1 VRSESGVT
9 ALSLRWS
16 DNTNGAATAA
26 DGNGNDVTNKHQQ
39 QPSLKDIGEEIL
51 KPMLP
56 SPADLIEFIAHK
68 QNKASHHATS
78 TTTTTEYETEYNRNC
93 QQRGKINI
101 HHVHA
106 AFNAAAYSIVRG
118 NQRAAMEMEV
128 DDDVKIGAGV
138 DDKNNNNNN
147 DSQSTTTTAKTQQY
161 EPPLLQAFESIRSSR
176 MQSLSEAS
184 GKSVPS
190 FLKKNNT
197 IPWFHT
203 PVVVDTTSDTKK
215 ISSSSSSS
223 PVPMESK
230 SSLSK
235 DSSTTVAAT
244 AGKKKAK
251 VQSSSSSAVSPADAA
266 ATAAALA
273 IQKKRA
279 REQQPDNVTS
289 TTSSSSDK
297 TGTTLSTDV
306 KTPVKKRAKAST
318 TSQQQQ
324 PSSSTATVA
333 GDAKSKS
340 AKSPSLDTKKESG
353 TKSSTPSR
361 TTVTPK
367 RSPSSASKKSRTGS
381 PSKGGG
387 GTNTSSSSSSS
398 ANSTKQ
404 FSINTTRAIL
414 CATASLVFDET
425 TPNYNEQTDINNP
438 SSSGSMGA
446 SSIDPRNIPQNTTV
460 GTTTAGT
467 NPSAPKATK
476 KSDFNMDTIL
486 NQANSYAKRA
496 VEQANGAAHSSDRK
510 REFLMDSS
518 LARVG
523 MGYDAISG
531 RYHAVTNGTLGN
543 LSMPLVV
550 SNPFAHDD
558 DDDADMTDGEVGYS
572 EDDSQSVSGAKLPQ
586 YDMSNDKEWTSTSK
600 PHLMAIL
607 NKGAGN
613 AILHDR
619 EWTCRAFR
627 VANLLQ
633 NLAVPQP
640 DAIPSTP
647 SDKGFVHWN
656 DVRLS
661 GKSSPS
667 LVRGF
672 PNYGPHLIITSAGED
687 FDTFVSVFNKLGTD
701 GVRTE
706 GQGEKNRRD
715 VFKTN
720 PEEVQLRALP
730 YHGDSSCRGRL
741 RKHFTNCFGDLP
753 SSAYHVVVTSYADFV
768 KDYTHFCQVSFQA
781 VIMDDGMSWL
791 GCAHYDPQGDLGKVW
806 NSAIWSKT
814 GSNPS
819 QLTSRKNESGGDMEK
834 KSKTGASKKDS
845 ESREESRLQIGLTAR
860 HRILVASTMHAKY
873 RGQVYKAPVPGLL
886 SFLTPQFTDVIRDD
900 WERCKVYNCKKSME
914 HIRSLVARSVVVYSG
929 GRSVGTLSGLL
940 KLSFA
945 SMNGELPEQPSS
957 AAHEDNELDE
967 WVKRQKIVQSRK
979 FAAAWFRPLSP
990 MRKSFGELA
999 LDSIITTVK
1008 KTNALGFVCEEVV
1021 TASSL
1026 TMSGQNGGVV
1036 GLGAYRAAVR
1046 CGRSFNSE
1054 QGLRAHIVACHAPP
1068 DTWNCRSCGEDCGT
1082 SQARSHHERGCG
1094 VEEKVKEFGGAVPS
1108 VGKAP
1113 KSRGPKKKIAKNLAA
1128 AVIPDKDDD
1137 GSTRVLGYRGVWLKN
1152 GKYFIKIGG
1161 VALTKHVENKEV
1173 TLYLDTLEEAAK
1185 RYDDVITTRGRAR
1198 EVEMNYKE
1206 DGSRIMYDDK
1216 VKEVPEKSTDTAA
1229 VVPAL
1234 AVINIKDLPKH
1245 VKPLLRDPNQTSRT
1259 GGNSKRYVYAY
1270 RGVCRQQRKGHDR
1283 WQSQISFN
1291 GCNHYLGTFDSEYD
1305 AAAVY
1310 AWAHLILYGEEATKQ
1325 AQREGE
1331 EAAAKFEQRKKDIAL
1346 GKISP
1351 DQKPA
1356 RKKKTVSTKK
1366 QKTSNEKSE
1375 DKTEKAK
1382 AETTNA
1388 DVSENSSVHNKK
1400 IAPVSLKDWNKL
1412 KLECAQMLSSG
1423 TKGTSKATILG
1434 TKKDIADR
1442 NDSSLHDNIPGR
1454 IGFGS
1459 NAFLQSVHSCDK
1471 YSQSLPV
1478 CIPLNT
1484 HAPSP
1489 APRRCALLIG
1499 LQANDFSWQ
1508 VMDFIAS
1515 CQNIAI
1521 RNHLS
1526 VSSAEL
1532 YGEYG
1537 IPGMNIYF
1545 RTMILS
1551 SSCILGRASDESQ
1564 EKYSSILA
1572 LNRLNPN
1579 MESTMG
1585 MTVGDVDCD
1594 VNGPKRSCSPKA
1606 AEIIYMPSNESNFR
1620 LAACNDDDIV
1630 TINGQ
1635 RIVARTGHFPMKNRD
1650 VCSVGARV
1658 FVFVDDNC
1666 LA

>member
-1 VRSESGVT
+1 MDTTASNDHDKALSTYLLHRTGLISDEIDWPQSKAEAKERFATLVGDAPNYNDQYFRDDMAIEEVSSGAWRVRDPIHSIVGRDGNVQSDSGVT
-9 ALSLRWS
+9 ALSSRWRRLEN
-16 DNTNGAATAA
+16 DNGGVAA
-26 DGNGNDVTNKHQQ
+26 GESGEVTNKQQ
-39 QPSLKDIGEEIL
+39 SLKDIGEEIL
-51 KPMLP
+51 NPMLP
-56 SPADLIEFIAHK
+56 SSSDLIEFIAHK
-68 QNKASHHATS
+68 KNNHSANTA
-78 TTTTTEYETEYNRNC
+78 EYDTEYNQSC

-101 HHVHA
+101 KYVHA

-118 NQRAAMEMEV
+118 KQREREDGKV
-128 DDDVKIGAGV
+128 D
-138 DDKNNNNNN
+138 NNKSSF
-147 DSQSTTTTAKTQQY
+147 DSESTTASKTQHY

-176 MQSLSEAS
+176 MKSLSEAS

-203 PVVVDTTSDTKK
+203 PVVDTTSDKK
-215 ISSSSSSS
+215 SSNSSS
-223 PVPMESK
+223 PVPMEAK
-230 SSLSK
+230 SSSN
-235 DSSTTVAAT
+235 DSAT
-244 AGKKKAK
+244 AVKKKAK
-251 VQSSSSSAVSPADAA
+251 IQSSFNVSNADAA

-279 REQQPDNVTS
+279 REQLDNVTS
-289 TTSSSSDK
+289 SNTK
-297 TGTTLSTDV
+297 ADV
-306 KTPVKKRAKAST
+306 KTPVKKRAKVSG
-318 TSQQQQ
+318 TSQQQ
-324 PSSSTATVA
+324 PSSSA
-333 GDAKSKS
+333 GADDAKSKS
-340 AKSPSLDTKKESG
+340 TKSSSSDNKKEAG
-353 TKSSTPSR
+353 TKSTPSK
-361 TTVTPK
+361 TTSTPK
-367 RSPSSASKKSRTGS
+367 RSPSSTSKKSKAGS
-381 PSKGGG
+381 PSKAAGGA
-387 GTNTSSSSSSS
+387 NTSSSSS

-425 TPNYNEQTDINNP
+425 TPSHDGHTE
-438 SSSGSMGA
+438 
-446 SSIDPRNIPQNTTV
+446 IDPRNIPQNTSDGMTPSSSAA
-460 GTTTAGT
+460 TTTT
-467 NPSAPKATK
+467 KATK
-476 KSDFNMDTIL
+476 KSDFSMDTIL
-486 NQANSYAKRA
+486 DQASSYAKRA
-496 VEQANGAAHSSDRK
+496 IEQANGAARSSDRK

-523 MGYDAISG
+523 MGYDALSG

-550 SNPFAHDD
+550 SNPFALDN
-558 DDDADMTDGEVGYS
+558 DADMTDGEGGYS
-572 EDDSQSVSGAKLPQ
+572 EDDIQSIGAKLPQ
-586 YDMSNDKEWTSTSK
+586 YDMSNDVEWNATSK
-600 PHLMAIL
+600 PRLMAIL

-640 DAIPSTP
+640 AAIPSAQI
-647 SDKGFVHWN
+647 DKEFVQWN

-661 GKSSPS
+661 GKSSHL

-687 FDTFVSVFNKLGTD
+687 FDTFLSVFNQLGTD
-701 GVRTE
+701 GIRASE
-706 GQGEKNRRD
+706 GLGEKNRRD
-715 VFKTN
+715 VFKTK

-730 YHGDSSCRGRL
+730 YNGDSACRSRL
-741 RKHFTNCFGDLP
+741 RKHFTNSCGSLP
-753 SSAYHVVVTSYADFV
+753 SSTYHVVVTTYDDFV
-768 KDYTHFCQVSFQA
+768 KDYTHFCQISFQA
-781 VIMDDGMSWL
+781 VIMDDGMSLL
-791 GCAHYDPQGDLGKVW
+791 GCAHYDPQGDVGKVW

-814 GSNPS
+814 GSNHS
-819 QLTSRKNESGGDMEK
+819 QLTSRKNESDAEK
-834 KSKTGASKKDS
+834 KSKTSSNKRDS
-845 ESREESRLQIGLTAR
+845 ESREENRVQIGLTAR
-860 HRILVASTMHAKY
+860 HRILVASAMHAKY

-957 AAHEDNELDE
+957 VAHEDDELDE
-967 WVKRQKIVQSRK
+967 WVKRQKIAQTRK
-979 FAAAWFRPLSP
+979 FAVAWFRPLSP
-990 MRKSFGELA
+990 MRKSFGKIA
-999 LDSIITTVK
+999 LDPIVTTVK
-1008 KTNALGFVCEEVV
+1008 KSNALGFVCEEVA

-1054 QGLRAHIVACHAPP
+1054 QGLRQHIIAYHAPP
-1068 DTWNCRSCGEDCGT
+1068 GTWICRNCGEDCGT

-1161 VALTKHVENKEV
+1161 VALTKQVEGKEV
-1173 TLYLDTLEEAAK
+1173 TLFLDTLEEAAK

-1198 EVEMNYKE
+1198 EVEMNYRE

-1216 VKEVPEKSTDTAA
+1216 VNEVPEKSTDTAA

-1331 EAAAKFEQRKKDIAL
+1331 EAAAKFEQRKKDIAE
-1346 GKISP
+1346 GKITP

-1366 QKTSNEKSE
+1366 QKVTNEKME

-1382 AETTNA
+1382 VEPTTTSV
-1388 DVSENSSVHNKK
+1388 DVSENSS
-1400 IAPVSLKDWNKL
+1400 
-1412 KLECAQMLSSG
+1412 
-1423 TKGTSKATILG
+1423 
-1434 TKKDIADR
+1434 
-1442 NDSSLHDNIPGR
+1442 
-1454 IGFGS
+1454 
-1459 NAFLQSVHSCDK
+1459 
-1471 YSQSLPV
+1471 
-1478 CIPLNT
+1478 
-1484 HAPSP
+1484 
-1489 APRRCALLIG
+1489 
-1499 LQANDFSWQ
+1499 
-1508 VMDFIAS
+1508 
-1515 CQNIAI
+1515 
-1521 RNHLS
+1521 
-1526 VSSAEL
+1526 
-1532 YGEYG
+1532 
-1537 IPGMNIYF
+1537 
-1545 RTMILS
+1545 
-1551 SSCILGRASDESQ
+1551 
-1564 EKYSSILA
+1564 
-1572 LNRLNPN
+1572 
-1579 MESTMG
+1579 
-1585 MTVGDVDCD
+1585 
-1594 VNGPKRSCSPKA
+1594 
-1606 AEIIYMPSNESNFR
+1606 
-1620 LAACNDDDIV
+1620 
-1630 TINGQ
+1630 
-1635 RIVARTGHFPMKNRD
+1635 
-1650 VCSVGARV
+1650 
-1658 FVFVDDNC
+1658 
-1666 LA
+1666 